1 MDSNTNKKIIQSV
14 FLTKE
19 AFEEN
24 INKIREQKAA
34 EYGLTIEQWNEAVAT
49 LQLVTPINHNTQQV
63 TSGSGNI

>member
-49 LQLVTPINHNTQQV
+49 LQLVTSISHNTQQA
-63 TSGSGNI
+63 TSGSGSI